1 MLIQYSRSHVP
12 SARTAEAEPKG
23 GARSG
28 APSLPVGVPAA
39 EVAAAALVVDA
50 APPVAAADSF
60 FSDDGGRLSMTGR
73 RFPVSSF
80 IFERKPE
87 MQNFSKTTDCHLQ
100 FQGCICN

>member
-39 EVAAAALVVDA
+39 EAAEVAAVVVDA

-60 FSDDGGRLSMTGR
+60 FSNDGGRLSMTGR

-80 IFERKPE
+80 IFE
-87 MQNFSKTTDCHLQ
+87 KTRNTKFL
-100 FQGCICN
+100 